1 MGVSIPRLRAYT
13 PRAPRVKRSPPD
25 VAPSPDPEQLRA
37 IYRVLILRVLCPPL
51 AYWGRR
57 DVLYSLP

>member
-51 AYWGRR
+51 AYWG
-57 DVLYSLP
+57 